1 MQAARFAPYN
11 LLVKTNPESTLLP
24 LWHHTAPPL
33 AKHPS
38 IIADE
43 LVDRGWRADTI
54 VIGAGV
60 TGLSTALH
68 LAERGARVAVLERD
82 EPGEGTS
89 GCANGQVI
97 AGLQKGPDAL
107 IAAYGHERGERLIEF
122 AGSAPALLF
131 DLVARHGI
139 ACDVERAGWL
149 QVARASRGVKKFE
162 KLAESWSRRGA
173 PVRMLDQ
180 VAVMRLLGTSAY
192 AGGWLDE
199 RNGTIQPLSY
209 ARGLAAAAARAG
221 VEIRTGVDVSDVER
235 EHDGQWRIATNRGD
249 VRAPTVV
256 VATNVYT
263 SQLAGLA
270 KTYLGRT
277 YVSAHSVQL
286 ASEPLDESLR
296 QCVLPQRHSCGD
308 TEHLRLRYFRLDRDG
323 RFVIGG
329 PGWLTPPRS
338 PTATSFRLLEAG
350 TRRMFPQLARTR
362 FEFRWAAR
370 DTVTPDLLPH
380 LYEPAPGLFSALGF
394 NGRGLA
400 IGTALGSVLAR
411 RVLGEP
417 AASLPYPTTPAS
429 ALPLN
434 LPAAAKYYLR
444 VGLARLRREK

>member
-1 MQAARFAPYN
+1 MKPDPASA
-11 LLVKTNPESTLLP
+11 LLP
-24 LWHHTAPPL
+24 LWHHTASPPP
-33 AKHPS
+33 KHRC
-38 IIADE
+38 IRAGE
-43 LVDRGWRADTI
+43 LLDPEWRADTI
-54 VIGAGV
+54 VVGAGV

-97 AGLQKGPDAL
+97 AGLQQGPDAL
-107 IAAYGHERGERLIEF
+107 LAAYGHERGERLIEF
-122 AGSAPALLF
+122 AGNAPALLF
-131 DLVARHGI
+131 DLVAKHGI
-139 ACDVERAGWL
+139 ACDVERAGWV
-149 QVARASRGVKKFE
+149 QAARSSRDVKALE

-173 PVRMLDQ
+173 PVRTLDQ
-180 VAVMRLLGTSAY
+180 VSVMRLLGTAAY
-192 AGGWLDE
+192 AGGWLDD
-199 RNGTIQPLSY
+199 RSGTIQPLSY
-209 ARGLAAAAARAG
+209 ARGLAGAAARAG
-221 VEIRTGVDVSDVER
+221 VEIRTGVDVGDIER
-235 EHDGQWRIATNRGD
+235 ESDGQWRVATNRGD
-249 VRAPTVV
+249 VRAATVV

-263 SQLAGLA
+263 SQLAGVA
-270 KTYLGRT
+270 KTFLGRT
-277 YVSAHSVQL
+277 YLSAHSVQL

-296 QCVLPQRHSCGD
+296 ECVLPQRHSCGD

-338 PTATSFRLLEAG
+338 ASATSFRLLEAG

-417 AASLPYPTTPAS
+417 SASLPYPTTPAS
-429 ALPLN
+429 SLPLN

-444 VGLARLRREK
+444 AGLAKLRREK